1 MTVTLA
7 QGRDFND
14 VRLTFGFLIHTLK
27 IRVLA
32 ISLHP
37 LFQYPISLN
46 CRPSVFNSEQKAK
59 IRNGYS
65 KCATNAKAYMEE
77 NGNALWNEW
86 QESQTE

>member
-7 QGRDFND
+7 QGRDSND

-27 IRVLA
+27 THA
-32 ISLHP
+32 ISHHL
-37 LFQYPISLN
+37 LLQYPISLN

-65 KCATNAKAYMEE
+65 KCATDAQAYMEE